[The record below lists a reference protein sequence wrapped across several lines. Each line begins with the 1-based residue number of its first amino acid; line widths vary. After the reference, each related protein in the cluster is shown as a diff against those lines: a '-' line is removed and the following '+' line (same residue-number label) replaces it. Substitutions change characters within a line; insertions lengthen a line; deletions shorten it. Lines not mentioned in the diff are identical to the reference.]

1 MKMTTKSVVVK
12 KSLGTSWLS
21 SLFLAVIVGFIG
33 MLLVATN
40 PSWNIP
46 VWEGFVAGLVMTIM
60 TQVIA
65 LACLIPFVGIYLY
78 WIWANAFIDW
88 FLGVTHLEAIDIM
101 KWIPL
106 IYCGIFGAIIFGI
119 FTILAI
125 VVIGA
130 IIYAIFNR

>member
-1 MKMTTKSVVVK
+1 MATKSVVVK
-12 KSLGTSWLS
+12 KSVGTSWLS
-21 SLFLAVIVGFIG
+21 SLILAVIVGLIG

-46 VWEGFVAGLVMTIM
+46 VWEGFVVGLVMTIM
-60 TQVIA
+60 TQIIT
-65 LACLIPFVGIYLY
+65 LACFIPFIGIYLY

-88 FLGVTHLEAIDIM
+88 FLGATHLEAIGIV

-106 IYCGIFGAIIFGI
+106 VFCGFFGAIIFGI
-119 FTILAI
+119 FTLFAI

-130 IIYAIFNR
+130 GIYAILNR